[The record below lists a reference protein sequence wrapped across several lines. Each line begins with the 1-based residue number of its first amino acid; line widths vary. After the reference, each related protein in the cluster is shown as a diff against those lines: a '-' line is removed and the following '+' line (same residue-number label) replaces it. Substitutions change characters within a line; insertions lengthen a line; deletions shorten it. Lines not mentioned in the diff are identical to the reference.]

1 MTDGNKA
8 WVWGKYEALRLWGT
22 AWPILLGLGATL
34 LTQLATDVGTDVSAT
49 AGVLLGLVAKAL
61 QQFVADNSQKRL

>member
-1 MTDGNKA
+1 MIDGNKA
-8 WVWGKYEALRLWGT
+8 REWGKYEALRLWGT

-49 AGVLLGLVAKAL
+49 VGAVLGLLAKAL
-61 QQFVADNSQKRL
+61 QQYAADNRGKTL